1 MMDWI
6 KTKKIR
12 KSDGLEIAVV
22 VRYVQINGAFFRYY
36 QRDGYPISFYLDS
49 DFLGDGV
56 VDLNDDGAVVIGSN
70 ESLEYKVWSS
80 CFKGPE
86 NRYYYSFLY
95 ENIRNMYK
103 WRPKIPKK
111 IESNEKGYIE
121 NLKEIIS
128 DYKVVISSENMYN
141 LLEDECEKI
150 IQEKFEEIK

>member
-6 KTKKIR
+6 KTKKTR
-12 KSDGLEIAVV
+12 KSDGLEIVVV

-36 QRDGYPISFYLDS
+36 QRDGYPMSFYLDS
-49 DFLGDGV
+49 DFVGSDIVVLGSD
-56 VDLNDDGAVVIGSN
+56 
-70 ESLEYKVWSS
+70 ESLEYKMWSS
-80 CFKGPE
+80 CFKGPD
-86 NRYYYSFLY
+86 NPYYNSFLY

-111 IESNEKGYIE
+111 IKSNERGYIE